1 MHAVPF
7 PTMFQQYGA
16 GIKKSLRDNLSHQ
29 TLDVYDMLRYYMGW
43 ADEEGKPHDGMG
55 GKALRPTLCLFACEA
70 AGGNPAFAMPA
81 AVALE
86 FIHNFSLIHDDI
98 QDRDVTRHNRKTLW
112 AIWGDSKAMI
122 AGNVLRV
129 IADDCLHQMLDSGLG
144 YERCLLIAD
153 ALTQAYLEMIE
164 GQYLDLEYEGRKDIS
179 MSDYFNM
186 ISRKTGALIRCS
198 FNLGGLVGARDRNV
212 AAAFENSGRALGYVF
227 QIIDDVLGVWG
238 VEKVTGKPV
247 GADIRRKKNSYP
259 LVRAMEI
266 AEAGDNQI
274 LDHIYG
280 KEKLDDVDVESV
292 LTVLDQLNVRD
303 AAQNEAERFAKIAI
317 ASVSDIEMSLESR
330 RNLEDLVQ
338 FLLLRDR

>member
-164 GQYLDLEYEGRKDIS
+164 GQYLDLEYEGRRDIS

-198 FNLGGLVGARDRNV
+198 FKLGGLVGARDRKV
-212 AAAFENSGRALGYVF
+212 AIAFENSGRALGYVF

-238 VEKVTGKPV
+238 IEKVTGKPV

-259 LVRAMEI
+259 LVCAHEI
-266 AEAGDNQI
+266 AGFRDSQLLDQI
-274 LDHIYG
+274 YN
-280 KEKLDDVDVESV
+280 KEELDDTDVASV
-292 LTVLDQLNVRD
+292 LTVLNRLNIRDHALNRAKTFADQAIDSLCGIDMSSQARENLEELVHFLLVRD
-303 AAQNEAERFAKIAI
+303 R
-317 ASVSDIEMSLESR
+317 
-330 RNLEDLVQ
+330 
-338 FLLLRDR
+338 